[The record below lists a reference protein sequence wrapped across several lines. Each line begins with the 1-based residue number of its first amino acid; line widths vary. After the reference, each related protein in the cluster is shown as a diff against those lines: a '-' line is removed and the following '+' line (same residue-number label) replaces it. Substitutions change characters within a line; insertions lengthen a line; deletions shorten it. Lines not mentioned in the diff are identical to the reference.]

1 MKTETELQSEILDAL
16 RRIGAWAYRVNAGSR
31 GGVRMAP
38 AGTPD
43 ICVIDPPG
51 WLEVKRPGEKLSP
64 DQKVWHDKARRRGI
78 RVATV
83 TNKEQALVLVTA
95 WVRLHYMGD
104 GR

>member
-1 MKTETELQSEILDAL
+1 MRSETQLQTEILDAL
-16 RRIGAWAYRVNAGSR
+16 HRIGVWAWRVNAGVR

-43 ICVIDPPG
+43 ICVVNPPG
-51 WLEVKRPGEKLSP
+51 WLEVKRPGEKLRAE
-64 DQKVWHDKARRRGI
+64 QRAWHEKARRRGV

-83 TNKEQALVLVTA
+83 TSRQQAVTLVKA
-95 WVRLHYMGD
+95 WACPEGEG